1 MKSLKARLP
10 KRPIRI
16 RHSRFVASWQE
27 LQGYCKNKATWPQA
41 VMSADKLLD
50 AALKKRHFKGKTMGE
65 RLVAAQNSLSDNDM
79 VWTAHN
85 MAKKIMDAPDISL
98 REKDVKLAL
107 IGFRQALKDLGAFSA
122 DYMYSRDMSATEES
136 TSGK

>member
-1 MKSLKARLP
+1 MKLRPHFP
-10 KRPIRI
+10 KRPVRI
-16 RHSRFVASWQE
+16 KHSRFVASWQE
-27 LQGYCKNKATWPQA
+27 LQSYCKNKATWPQA

-65 RLVAAQNSLSDNDM
+65 RLVAAQNNLSDNDM

-107 IGFRQALKDLGAFSA
+107 IGFRQALKDLGAFSSEHI
-122 DYMYSRDMSATEES
+122 YHRDAAVSEES
-136 TSGK
+136 SHAK

>member
-1 MKSLKARLP
+1 MKLKPRLP
-10 KRPIRI
+10 KRPVRI
-16 RHSRFVASWQE
+16 KHSRFIASWQE
-27 LQGYCKNKATWPQA
+27 LQGFCKDKNTWPQA
-41 VMSADKLLD
+41 VLSADKLVD

-85 MAKKIMDAPDISL
+85 MAKRIMEVPDVSL

-122 DYMYSRDMSATEES
+122 DHTYSRDTQTNEEATSA
-136 TSGK
+136 